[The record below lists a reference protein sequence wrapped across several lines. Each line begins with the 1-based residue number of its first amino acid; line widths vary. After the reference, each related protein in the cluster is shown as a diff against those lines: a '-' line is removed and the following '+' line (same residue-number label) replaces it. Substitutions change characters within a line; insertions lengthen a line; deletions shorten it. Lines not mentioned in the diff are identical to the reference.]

1 MLKKTY
7 PKILLLIISSSVFFI
22 FLYFSLYY
30 YTNQIEKQ
38 VYKNSSEQFGNE
50 VVKLLDLDSKPISVA
65 IINDTNW
72 DEFVYFFKTKDSYWY
87 NETIGN
93 EMNTYKVDYMGA
105 YDIDRK
111 FIMNVATYKI
121 AVKDFM
127 PQSAIAKLNKSRL
140 IKFYMR
146 IPTGIVEV
154 FGASVH
160 PSDDPLKNK
169 TKPSGYF
176 FVARVL
182 DDSFINEMK
191 GLTKSD
197 VSLVTKKAEFEIGN
211 NKIYATVDL
220 KDYQNKVI
228 SRLQFVR
235 NFDVYFD
242 NTMNILYII
251 IAFFIFNLI
260 FSLIFSRKL
269 VYYPLSLIAR
279 ILKTGNPKA
288 IQKLKVTT
296 GEFRL
301 IGNLFEENIN
311 QKKELVNAKLKA
323 EESDKLKSSFLA
335 NLSHE
340 IRTPM
345 NAILG
350 FTELMTNSKLSEK
363 ERFEYL
369 NIIDKSGR
377 NLVAIIDDLIEMS
390 KIDSHQVKPNYS
402 VVNLESCIN
411 ELYETIKITINK
423 SKNIHFHIIKSDN
436 SANYNIITDETK
448 IKQVIINLVTNAIK
462 FTNEGYVGFGYE
474 IDHEKEIIKFTIKD
488 TGVGI
493 DKKNHKYIFDRFKRV
508 EGESAIKVGGLGLG
522 LAISKAYVEMVGG
535 TIELESKANIGSVFS
550 FSIPL
555 IYDTSLSEVIHH
567 EKNIEALDKEESGTI
582 LIAEDDNINYLLFQ
596 KIMKNKNYEI
606 IRAVNGQE
614 AVDLSIH
621 NSKIDIVLMDIKMPI
636 MNGYEALE
644 LIKKVR
650 PELPIVAQT
659 AYSSFEDKEK
669 MKAAGFFDVVTK
681 PIDRE
686 SLFEIIGRALKL
698 NKSNEWGHKA

>member
-1 MLKKTY
+1 MIKKTY
-7 PKILLLIISSSVFFI
+7 PKILLLIISSSVFFV

-30 YTNQIEKQ
+30 YTNQVEKQ
-38 VYKNSSEQFGNE
+38 VYKTSGEQFGNE

-72 DEFVYFFKTKDSYWY
+72 DEFVAFFKTKDANWY

-93 EMNTYKVDYMGA
+93 EINVYRADYMGV
-105 YDIDRK
+105 YDINHK
-111 FIMNVATYKI
+111 YIMNIASYKI
-121 AVKDFM
+121 GVKDFI
-127 PQSAIAKLNKSRL
+127 PSQAIAKLSKSRL

-160 PSDDPLKNK
+160 PSDDPLKYK
-169 TKPSGYF
+169 TEPSGYF

-182 DDSFINEMK
+182 DNSFVNDLKE
-191 GLTKSD
+191 LTSSNVLFVKNGI
-197 VSLVTKKAEFEIGN
+197 ENEIGN
-211 NKIYATVDL
+211 HKIHTTIDL
-220 KDYQNKVI
+220 KDYQNKVV
-228 SRLQFVR
+228 SRLLFVR

-251 IAFFIFNLI
+251 IAFFIFNLV
-260 FSLIFSRKL
+260 FSLIFAGKL
-269 VYYPLSLIAR
+269 VYYPLSLITR

-350 FTELMTNSKLSEK
+350 FTELMTNNDLSKK
-363 ERFEYL
+363 ERFDYL

-402 VVNLESCIN
+402 SVNLESCIK
-411 ELYETIKITINK
+411 ELYATIKITINK
-423 SKNIHFHIIKSDN
+423 SKNIHFHIIKN
-436 SANYNIITDETK
+436 GNPANYNIITDETK

-462 FTNEGYVGFGYE
+462 FTDEGYVGFGYE
-474 IDHEKEIIKFTIKD
+474 IDHENEIIKFTVKD

-522 LAISKAYVEMVGG
+522 LAISKAYVEMMGG
-535 TIELESKANIGSVFS
+535 TVELESKANIGSIFS

-555 IYDTSLSEVIHH
+555 VYDTSLSEVIYPK
-567 EKNIEALDKEESGTI
+567 ENIEALVKEESGTI

-606 IRAVNGQE
+606 IRAVNGEE
-614 AVDLSIH
+614 AVYMSIH

-644 LIKKVR
+644 LIKKER

-659 AYSSFEDKEK
+659 AYSSSEDKEK
-669 MKAAGFFDVVTK
+669 MKAAGFFDSVSK
-681 PIDRE
+681 PINRE
-686 SLFEIIGRALKL
+686 ILFKIIGKALKVT
-698 NKSNEWGHKA
+698 NESKLDRRA

>member
-7 PKILLLIISSSVFFI
+7 PKILLLIISSSVFFV

-30 YTNQIEKQ
+30 YTNQIEKR

-72 DEFVYFFKTKDSYWY
+72 DEFVDFFKTKDANWY

-105 YDIDRK
+105 YDIHQK
-111 FIMNVATYKI
+111 FIMNTATYKI
-121 AVKDFM
+121 AVKDFI
-127 PQSAIAKLNKSRL
+127 PQSAIAKLNKSRI

-146 IPTGIVEV
+146 IPAGIVEV

-176 FVARVL
+176 FVARIL
-182 DDSFINEMK
+182 DESFVNEAK

-197 VSLVTKKAEFEIGN
+197 VFLVTKNSGQEIGK

-220 KDYQNKVI
+220 KDHQNKVI

-260 FSLIFSRKL
+260 FSLIFAGKL
-269 VYYPLSLIAR
+269 VYYPLNLIAR

-350 FTELMTNSKLSEK
+350 FTELMTNNDLSEK
-363 ERFEYL
+363 ERLEYL

-390 KIDSHQVKPNYS
+390 KIDSHQVKPNYT

-423 SKNIHFHIIKSDN
+423 SKNIHFHIIKNEN

-462 FTNEGYVGFGYE
+462 FTDEGYVGFGYE
-474 IDHEKEIIKFTIKD
+474 IDHEKEIIKFTVKD

-522 LAISKAYVEMVGG
+522 LAISKAYVEMMEG

-555 IYDTSLSEVIHH
+555 VYDTSLSEVMHPK
-567 EKNIEALDKEESGTI
+567 KNSEDLDKEESGII

-596 KIMKNKNYEI
+596 KIMKNRNFEI

-614 AVDLSIH
+614 AVDMSIQ
-621 NSKIDIVLMDIKMPI
+621 NPKIDIVLMDIKMPI

-644 LIKKVR
+644 LIKKAR

-669 MKAAGFFDVVTK
+669 MKAAGFFDVITK

-698 NKSNEWGHKA
+698 NKSNELDRKV

>member
-1 MLKKTY
+1 MIKKTY
-7 PKILLLIISSSVFFI
+7 PKILLLIISSSVFFV

-30 YTNQIEKQ
+30 YTNQVEKQ
-38 VYKNSSEQFGNE
+38 VYKTSGEQFGNE

-72 DEFVYFFKTKDSYWY
+72 DEFVDFLKTKDANWY

-93 EMNTYKVDYMGA
+93 EINVYKADYMGV
-105 YDIDRK
+105 YDINQK
-111 FIMNVATYKI
+111 YIMNIASYKI
-121 AVKDFM
+121 ALKDFI
-127 PQSAIAKLNKSRL
+127 PQQAIAKLSKSRF

-146 IPTGIVEV
+146 IPDGIVEV

-160 PSDDPLKNK
+160 PSDDPLKYK
-169 TKPSGYF
+169 TEPSGYF

-182 DDSFINEMK
+182 DNSFVNDLKE
-191 GLTKSD
+191 LTSSNVFFVKNGI
-197 VSLVTKKAEFEIGN
+197 ENEIGN
-211 NKIYATVDL
+211 HKIYTTIDL
-220 KDYQNKVI
+220 KDYQNKVV
-228 SRLQFVR
+228 SRLLFVR

-251 IAFFIFNLI
+251 IAFFIFNLV
-260 FSLIFSRKL
+260 FSLIFAGKL
-269 VYYPLSLIAR
+269 VYYPLSLITR

-311 QKKELVNAKLKA
+311 QKKELVSAKLKA
-323 EESDKLKSSFLA
+323 EESDQLKSSFLA

-350 FTELMTNSKLSEK
+350 FAELMNNHDLNEK
-363 ERFEYL
+363 ERLDYL

-390 KIDSHQVKPNYS
+390 KIDSHQVKPNYT

-423 SKNIHFHIIKSDN
+423 SKDIHFHIIKNGN

-462 FTNEGYVGFGYE
+462 FTDEGYVGFGYE
-474 IDHEKEIIKFTIKD
+474 IDHENQMIKFTVKD

-522 LAISKAYVEMVGG
+522 LAISKAYVEMMGG
-535 TIELESKANIGSVFS
+535 TIALESKANVGSVFS

-555 IYDTSLSEVIHH
+555 VYDTTLSNVSTNKSIEVVH
-567 EKNIEALDKEESGTI
+567 EEGYGTI

-606 IRAVNGQE
+606 IRVIDGQE
-614 AVDLSIH
+614 AVDMCVN
-621 NSKIDIVLMDIKMPI
+621 NSNIDLVLMDIKMPI

-644 LIKKVR
+644 LIKKER

-669 MKAAGFFDVVTK
+669 MKAVGFFDVITK
-681 PIDRE
+681 PINRE
-686 SLFEIIGRALKL
+686 SLFEITGRALKL
-698 NKSNEWGHKA
+698 NKSNVVDRKA